1 MSHTIEPTEI
11 DTKKPDSSHIERVA
25 TEDLGL
31 GFNKTGDPLVSD
43 FPEGGYRAWMAVAG
57 AFLCLFVGG
66 VVCLPEGI
74 LSQHVEL
81 TSVSSFRNIALGFSL
96 HTTPL
101 TS

>member
-1 MSHTIEPTEI
+1 MSLTIKPTEI
-11 DTKKPDSSHIERVA
+11 DAKKTDSSHIERVA

-31 GFNKTGDPLVSD
+31 NKTGDPLVSD

-66 VVCLPEGI
+66 VVCIPEGI
-74 LSQHVEL
+74 ISQHVEL
-81 TSVSSFRNIALGFSL
+81 TGVSSFRNIALGFLS